1 MAMIKFETHNAFLKK
16 VFFDYWGV
24 WKDYFSNL
32 NSCLVWLTFPIMI
45 ISIPFYLVFVAF
57 YGFYLVLSFAQNFDD
72 LPDRARILIIIL
84 KIILYIPSIAFIMFA
99 YYPAF
104 FVGGI
109 IAIILTPCIKIQEK
123 LNNVKNTAGLL
134 NESNKGE

>member
-1 MAMIKFETHNAFLKK
+1 MFLESPKFIATKL
-16 VFFDYWGV
+16 
-24 WKDYFSNL
+24 
-32 NSCLVWLTFPIMI
+32 MI

-57 YGFYLVLSFAQNFDD
+57 YGLYLVLSFAQNFDD